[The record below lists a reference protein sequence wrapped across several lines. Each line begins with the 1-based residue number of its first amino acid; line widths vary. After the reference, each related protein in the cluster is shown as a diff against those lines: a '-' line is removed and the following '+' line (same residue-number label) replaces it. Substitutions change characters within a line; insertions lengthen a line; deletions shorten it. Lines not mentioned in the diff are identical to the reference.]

1 MQAITEAF
9 QMSPAYFYTV
19 VGILGLLI
27 GSFLNVVAS
36 RVPKGMSV
44 IHPPSHCESCGH
56 RLSLLDLIPV
66 FSWVASRGKC
76 RYCGESFS
84 IRYALWEAVTGGL
97 FVLTAAVLGPV
108 YELIPGLVL
117 VSMLVAIVQTDLEH
131 MIIPDKIVL
140 FGCIAG
146 VLLRIWIHPRPLWQY
161 GVAFVAGGLIL
172 YGIAL
177 LGQLLLKKESM
188 GGGDIKLLAV
198 LGLYIGIQGTVLTLF
213 LASVIGLFVSLFL
226 ILARIVRKEEPIPF
240 GPYLAMGAYIVY
252 LWGDSLLNG
261 YLHLI
266 VQ

>member
-117 VSMLVAIVQTDLEH
+117 GFKTILEDGMDKAAAGLTTISEVYRVSNNQ
-131 MIIPDKIVL
+131 
-140 FGCIAG
+140 
-146 VLLRIWIHPRPLWQY
+146 
-161 GVAFVAGGLIL
+161 
-172 YGIAL
+172 
-177 LGQLLLKKESM
+177 
-188 GGGDIKLLAV
+188 
-198 LGLYIGIQGTVLTLF
+198 
-213 LASVIGLFVSLFL
+213 
-226 ILARIVRKEEPIPF
+226 
-240 GPYLAMGAYIVY
+240 
-252 LWGDSLLNG
+252 
-261 YLHLI
+261 
-266 VQ
+266 